1 MRGNISL
8 SIFHIKKF
16 EKGPLGAAMPRHLSS
31 ANESAV
37 LMEPRFS
44 VSLIKWQGT
53 NYHMLIYDNLQ
64 AVTIKGV
71 LMPLFRGGLA
81 DDSTLDSSMKKQK
94 ALTINS

>member
-44 VSLIKWQGT
+44 VSLIK
-53 NYHMLIYDNLQ
+53 
-64 AVTIKGV
+64 
-71 LMPLFRGGLA
+71 
-81 DDSTLDSSMKKQK
+81 
-94 ALTINS
+94 